1 MSLIGYCAHK
11 RKQIRGKK
19 FPTHIFSGFDVSE
32 CRYKLMLQSH
42 RKSLKLAVIRRPY
55 IRRGTCSLLSIYR
68 VTNERCYTQPWTL
81 DELPKCNLPRRVTTK
96 TPQDKDRQG
105 TNFKYTTI
113 KTLALARPRGSMQQL
128 FYSVFWIC
136 IERMIFSFRMTAD
149 STLQRACCKI
159 WKTNAVT
166 AGGPLSFRCH
176 QMAYLLG
183 VCLLR

>member
-1 MSLIGYCAHK
+1 MPISGNKSGGKSSRRIFFRGLMS
-11 RKQIRGKK
+11 
-19 FPTHIFSGFDVSE
+19 PSV
-32 CRYKLMLQSH
+32 
-42 RKSLKLAVIRRPY
+42 VINLCYNHTESRL
-55 IRRGTCSLLSIYR
+55 SLLLYEDHALKE
-68 VTNERCYTQPWTL
+68 VLVRCYLYIASLMSNHEHWMIAHIRNQ
-81 DELPKCNLPRRVTTK
+81 LPKCNLPRRVTTK

-136 IERMIFSFRMTAD
+136 TERMFFSFRMTAD
-149 STLQRACCKI
+149 SILQRACCKI